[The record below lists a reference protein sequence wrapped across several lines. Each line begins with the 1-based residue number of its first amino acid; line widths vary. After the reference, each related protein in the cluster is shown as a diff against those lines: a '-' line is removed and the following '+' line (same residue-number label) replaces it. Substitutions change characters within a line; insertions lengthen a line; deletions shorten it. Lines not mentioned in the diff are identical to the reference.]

1 MKRLVMIC
9 LLLAA
14 TAMPVSV
21 AAAQTDWRGPKEL
34 GDNAALKYWLAF
46 GTLTTLPEADYKLV
60 RNWNGAGPDPA
71 AAHMVEWCETSLKLL
86 HEAVN
91 CKWCNWGLV
100 NEGPGTEMPHLAKM
114 RELAWRACFRA
125 RYRAATGDGNGA
137 VEDILAV
144 FALSRHCNAD
154 SSMIAYIVRLF
165 NQRIATKGAADT
177 LKRLNPEQLRKLAEG
192 LDSLPQ
198 CCSLRDAF
206 LDESENEY
214 GWWADH
220 IKRGGI
226 KAAEEFRR
234 SDDRENE
241 AGKADSKEPITEEDV
256 ARYIHDL
263 EVAQRCWALVADM
276 AALPPAEFAARS
288 QALEEK
294 MKKECTTLPE
304 LFNHPVSEFRNNGAR
319 ADASF
324 AMLKAAIAV
333 VLSGPDSL
341 KSIKDPFGDGPFE
354 YTAVG
359 TGFQLKSKF
368 VFQGK
373 PVELTVPGT

>member
-14 TAMPVSV
+14 AAMPVSI
-21 AAAQTDWRGPKEL
+21 ASAQTDWRGPKEL
-34 GDNAALKYWLAF
+34 ADNAALKYWLAF
-46 GTLTTLPEADYKLV
+46 GTLTTLTDADYNLIM
-60 RNWNGAGPDPA
+60 NWHGSGPDPA
-71 AAHMVEWCETSLKLL
+71 AAHVVELCETSLRMF
-86 HEAVN
+86 HEAVK

-100 NEGPGTEMPHLAKM
+100 NEGPGTEMPHLAKV
-114 RELAWRACFRA
+114 RELARRACFRA

-154 SSMIAYIVRLF
+154 SSPIAYLVRLAI
-165 NQRIATKGAADT
+165 QRLATNAAADT
-177 LKRLNPEQLRKLAEG
+177 LERLNPEQLGKLAEG

-206 LDESENEY
+206 LDESENRF

-234 SDDRENE
+234 LDSAEDE
-241 AGKADSKEPITEEDV
+241 AQKANSKEPITEEDV
-256 ARYIHDL
+256 ARYVHDL
-263 EVAQRCWALVADM
+263 EVVQRCWALVADM
-276 AALPPAEFAARS
+276 AAMPPAEFTARS

-294 MKKECTTLPE
+294 MKKGCTTLPE
-304 LFNHPVSEFRNNGAR
+304 LFNHPVSVFRNHGAR
-319 ADASF
+319 IDASF

-333 VLSGPDSL
+333 VLNGPDSL
-341 KSIKDPFGDGPFE
+341 KSIQDPFGDGPFE

-368 VFQGK
+368 AFEGK

>member
-1 MKRLVMIC
+1 MKRLLMIC
-9 LLLAA
+9 VLLSAA
-14 TAMPVSV
+14 AMPVSI
-21 AAAQTDWRGPKEL
+21 ASAQTDWRGPKEL

-46 GTLTTLPEADYKLV
+46 GMLTDLPEADIKLV
-60 RNWNGAGPDPA
+60 RNWHGAGPDPA
-71 AAHMVEWCETSLKLL
+71 AAHVVERCESSLALL
-86 HEAVN
+86 HEAVK
-91 CKWCNWGLV
+91 CKWCNWSLF
-100 NEGPGTEMPHLAKM
+100 NEGPGTDMPHLAKI
-114 RELAWRACFRA
+114 RELAYRACFRA

-154 SSMIAYIVRLF
+154 PSPLSYLVRLAA
-165 NQRIATKGAADT
+165 QRNATKAAADT
-177 LKRLNPEQLRKLAEG
+177 LKRLNPEQIRKLAEG

-198 CCSLRDAF
+198 CYSLRDAF
-206 LDESENEY
+206 LDESESRF
-214 GWWADH
+214 GWWADR

-226 KAAEEFRR
+226 KGAEEFRR
-234 SDDRENE
+234 LDAQEEE
-241 AGKADSKEPITEEDV
+241 AGKANSKEPITEEDI

-276 AALPPAEFAARS
+276 AALPPAEFAAQS

-304 LFNHPVSEFRNNGAR
+304 LFTHPVSYYRNDGAR
-319 ADASF
+319 TDASF

-333 VLSGPDSL
+333 VLNAPDSL

-359 TGFQLKSKF
+359 TGFQLKSKL
-368 VFQGK
+368 VYEGK

>member
-9 LLLAA
+9 VMLAA
-14 TAMPVSV
+14 AAMPVSI

-46 GTLTTLPEADYKLV
+46 GTLTDLPEADIKLV
-60 RNWNGAGPDPA
+60 RNWNGSGPDPA
-71 AAHMVEWCETSLKLL
+71 AAHVAQWCETSLALL
-86 HEAVN
+86 HEAVK
-91 CKWCNWGLV
+91 CKWCNWGLF
-100 NEGPGTEMPHLAKM
+100 NEGPGTALPHLSKM
-114 RELAWRACFRA
+114 RELAYRACFRA

-144 FALSRHCNAD
+144 FALSRHCNAEP
-154 SSMIAYIVRLF
+154 SEIPYLVRLAT
-165 NQRIATKGAADT
+165 QRIATKAAADT
-177 LKRLNPEQLRKLAEG
+177 LKRLNPEQLRKLAER

-206 LDESENEY
+206 LDESENRF
-214 GWWADH
+214 GWEANE

-234 SDDRENE
+234 SDPREEE
-241 AGKADSKEPITEEDV
+241 AGKAHSKEPITEEDA

-263 EVAQRCWALVADM
+263 EVAQRFWTLIADM
-276 AALPPAEFAARS
+276 SELPPAEFAARS

-304 LFNHPVSEFRNNGAR
+304 LFDNEVSVVRNNGAR

-333 VLSGPDSL
+333 VLNGPDSL
-341 KSIKDPFGDGPFE
+341 KSIQDPFGDGPFE

-368 VFQGK
+368 VFDGK

>member
-1 MKRLVMIC
+1 MKRLLMIC
-9 LLLAA
+9 ALLAA
-14 TAMPVSV
+14 TTMPVSI
-21 AAAQTDWRGPKEL
+21 ASAQTDWRGPKEL

-46 GTLTTLPEADYKLV
+46 GTLTTLTDADTNLV
-60 RNWNGAGPDPA
+60 MNWHGVGPDPA
-71 AAHMVEWCETSLKLL
+71 AAHVVECCESSLWLL
-86 HEAVN
+86 HEAVK

-100 NEGPGTEMPHLAKM
+100 YDGPGTEMPNLGKA
-114 RELAWRACFRA
+114 RELARRACFRA

-144 FALSRHCNAD
+144 FALSRHCNTD
-154 SSMIAYIVRLF
+154 PSPISYLVRLAT
-165 NQRIATKGAADT
+165 QRIATKAAADT

-198 CCSLRDAF
+198 CYGLRDAF
-206 LDESENEY
+206 LDESESRF
-214 GWWADH
+214 GWWADRL
-220 IKRGGI
+220 KRGGI

-234 SDDRENE
+234 LDGQEDE
-241 AGKADSKEPITEEDV
+241 AGKANSKDPITEEDV
-256 ARYIHDL
+256 ARYVHDL
-263 EVAQRCWALVADM
+263 EVARRCWALVADM
-276 AALPPAEFAARS
+276 ADLPPAEFAARS

-304 LFNHPVSEFRNNGAR
+304 LFNHSVSVFRNEGAR

-333 VLSGPDSL
+333 VLDGPDRL
-341 KSIKDPFGDGPFE
+341 KSFKDPFGEGPFE

-368 VFQGK
+368 VYEGK
-373 PVELTVPGT
+373 PAELTVPGM